1 MSDLERSKQTAGKKS
16 VDFIEPGMVVGLG
29 TGSTAKY
36 MIEELGMRL
45 KTGRLTNI
53 RCVASSKQ
61 TEIQANQL
69 GLPLTSFK
77 NIKQIDITIDG
88 ADEIDKNLNL
98 IKGGGGAL
106 LREKI
111 LAQNSRRLMIIAD
124 ETKMSGF
131 LGEKWSVPIEVLP
144 FAWEIE
150 SMYLRSI
157 GGEWS
162 IRKAKSAEIFLTDQQ
177 NYILDCNFG
186 VMQDPGL
193 IAGKLDNRAGILG
206 HGLFIS
212 MASDVIIG
220 ADDSWRHISVQS

>member
-1 MSDLERSKQTAGKKS
+1 MSDLERSKRTAGKKS
-16 VDFIEPGMVVGLG
+16 VDFIKPGMVVGLG

-36 MIEELGMRL
+36 MIEELGKRI

-61 TEIQANQL
+61 TEIQAQQL
-69 GLPLTSFK
+69 GLPLTAFR
-77 NIKQIDITIDG
+77 NINQIDITIDG

-150 SMYLRSI
+150 AAYLQSI

-193 IAGKLDNRAGILG
+193 IANKLDQRAGILG
-206 HGLFIS
+206 HGLFIN